1 VNDRIASQHLHAI
14 AAQHLTR
21 RALVSRTAAFGLG
34 AVAAGAVLP
43 GELTSTASAASI
55 MRQEPVPGGTLS
67 VGIPVE
73 PAILDAQLVG
83 NTQEIPVASLL
94 YDSLFKYSPDL
105 MLTPH
110 IAEAVEVVDDT
121 TYRFQIRQGVT
132 FHNGREMTAD
142 DVRYSLLRAKDP
154 DLEITRRLV
163 EMIDTVEV
171 DDPQTVTVTLTERT
185 PLFLH
190 WLSAIETAIVPQEV
204 IESEGDAFGR
214 NPIGTGP
221 FRFVSWES
229 GSRITLAAFDE
240 YFLGRPY
247 IDEVVYRI
255 VPDLS
260 VVGLELENGTLDLAP
275 FVSAEDFGRL
285 EANPN
290 LEFGTVPQ
298 LNYWFFGMNCAEN
311 TEVATR
317 IGVFRDPLVRQAFYH
332 GVDWETIA
340 LFGLENDAFGYRQR
354 VFYPANVPWHDPTI
368 EEAWPQPQYDPDR
381 ARQLLAEAGYA
392 DGLSIET
399 VIWNREAERIA
410 IPLQE
415 ELAGIGVTLSIQFY
429 ELATWLDFVN
439 PGDFDCYIARWTGQD
454 SSDPYAW
461 LYLQFHT
468 SMFGPAGNRARFASE
483 AIDQMLDEAEA
494 EPDPDLRIQKYVA
507 AAKALVPEIPQIPL
521 FGTNAVSVWN
531 PRVRDFQPDALSS
544 WSASVVRLWYPPY
557 AEVWIDP
564 NA

>member
-1 VNDRIASQHLHAI
+1 MNDQVSSQHLHRI
-14 AAQHLTR
+14 AMQHLTR
-21 RALVSRTAAFGLG
+21 RALLSRTAALGLG
-34 AVAAGAVLP
+34 TVAAGAVLAGDLAP
-43 GELTSTASAASI
+43 TATATAV
-55 MRQEPVPGGTLS
+55 MRQDAVPGGTIT

-94 YDSLFKYSPDL
+94 YDSLLKYSPDL
-105 MLTPH
+105 VLNPH
-110 IAEAVEVVDDT
+110 VAESMEVIDDT
-121 TYRFQIRQGVT
+121 TYRFRIRQGVT
-132 FHNGREMTAD
+132 FHNGREITAE
-142 DVRYSLLRAKDP
+142 DVRFSLLRAKDP

-171 DDPQTVTVTLTERT
+171 DDPETVTVTLTERT

-190 WLSAIETAIVPQEV
+190 WLSAIETAIVPQEE
-204 IESEGDAFGR
+204 IEALGDAFGR
-214 NPIGTGP
+214 NPVGTGP

-229 GSRITLAAFDE
+229 GSRITLAAFDD

-255 VPDLS
+255 LPDLS

-275 FVSAEDFGRL
+275 FVSAEDFGRI

-290 LEFGTVPQ
+290 LDFGTVPQ

-311 TEVATR
+311 TDVAER
-317 IGVFRDPLVRQAFYH
+317 VGVFRDKRVRQAFYH

-340 LFGLENDAFGYRQR
+340 LFGLENDAFGYRHR
-354 VFYPANVPWHDPTI
+354 VFYPANVSWHDPSI
-368 EEAWPQPQYDPDR
+368 EEEWPQPQYDPDR

-392 DGLSIET
+392 NGLALET

-415 ELAGIGVTLSIQFY
+415 ELAGIGVTLSIQYY

-439 PGDFDCYIARWTGQD
+439 PGNFDSYIARWTGQD
-454 SSDPYAW
+454 SSDPYPW

-468 SMFGPAGNRARFASE
+468 SAFGPTGNRARFANE
-483 AIDQMLDEAEA
+483 QIDQLLDAAEAEA
-494 EPDPDLRIQKYVA
+494 DPELRVQKYID

-531 PRVRDFQPDALSS
+531 PRIRDFQPDALTS
-544 WSASVVRLWYPPY
+544 WSASVVRLWYPPFS
-557 AEVWIDP
+557 EVWIDP